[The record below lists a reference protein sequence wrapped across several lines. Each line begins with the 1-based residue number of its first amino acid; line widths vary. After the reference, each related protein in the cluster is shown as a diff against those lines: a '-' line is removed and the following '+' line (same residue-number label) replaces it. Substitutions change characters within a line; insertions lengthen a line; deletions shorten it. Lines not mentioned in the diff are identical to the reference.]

1 MPGVDVWEPRYY
13 RDANPASPPH
23 ALGRLVAKEVSFL
36 SGRDGDQVDTSPT
49 AD

>member
-23 ALGRLVAKEVSFL
+23 ALGRLVAKEVSFQI
-36 SGRDGDQVDTSPT
+36 GRASCRERVYVLV
-49 AD
+49 